1 MTTQQFSAL
10 MRTYKLEASYPT
22 NISAGYLD
30 DSGSKWGVWEM
41 LRESFQN
48 AMDEAEYQADNNGGE
63 LLDHFAMHYYGL
75 TNKQYAGN
83 AHLEF
88 RDKGRGVDWERI
100 FLIGESGKRG
110 THYRG
115 QKGEGEGLSFLV
127 AARLGIKKIMF
138 SQNWA
143 VQARLGN
150 YNGTG
155 YKVLVFDLYRTDR
168 AIEGTVWRY
177 YATPEI
183 EEIVNNLGNYF
194 PQLSRKEQMRVAAAQ
209 NREWKERTKRQ
220 TEAQKRIERERK
232 AKSTSSTK
240 MIITPAT
247 GTTPRLYVRGIYVK
261 DIYSLFSYNLQN
273 VEINRDRSMVDDFQ
287 ILREIETAFN
297 SDDFTAKQAE
307 EYWRKADDSVGDAG
321 LMEFKTVISIT
332 DFRCFGLMRNAFYKV
347 HGKKACVFT
356 NKVAAL
362 DAQSLGFKVVD
373 LHPYA
378 KDTAMALGI
387 HADKMV
393 LGYDGDVQPIAKP
406 TNTQKALIEKLAEI
420 GQALGFSN
428 YPIVGVNRIL
438 GLNDENLGGYYQAG
452 TVYLM
457 KSTLDGN
464 RLNLLKVYI
473 HEAGHGESG
482 ASDATRSFTSFFEE
496 LTIAALTGRHDGM
509 RGLIDELIQI
519 K

>member
-1 MTTQQFSAL
+1 MTTQFSAL

-48 AMDEAEYQADNNGGE
+48 AMDEAELMADNNGGE
-63 LLDHFAMHYYGL
+63 LLDYFAMHYYGL
-75 TNKQYAGN
+75 SNKQYAGN

-127 AARLGIKKIMF
+127 AARFGVKKIMF
-138 SQNWA
+138 SQDWA
-143 VQARLGN
+143 VQARLDN
-150 YNGTG
+150 YDSTD

-168 AIEGTVWRY
+168 PVEGTVWRY
-177 YATPEI
+177 YTNEEI
-183 EEIVNNLGNYF
+183 EQIVTNLGDYF
-194 PQLSRKEQMRVAAAQ
+194 PQLSKKEQMRVAAAQ
-209 NREWKERTKRQ
+209 NREWKERHQRQ
-220 TEAQKRIERERK
+220 ARAQKREQRTIK
-232 AKSTSSTK
+232 AKSTASTK
-240 MIITPAT
+240 MIITPPT
-247 GTTPRLYVRGIYVK
+247 GQTPRLYVRGIYVK
-261 DIYSLFSYNLQN
+261 DIYSLFSYNLKD
-273 VEINRDRSMVDDFQ
+273 VEINRDRSMVSDMS
-287 ILREIETAFN
+287 ILSEIEKAFN
-297 SDDFTAKQAE
+297 SDDLTDKQAQ
-307 EYWRKADDSVGDAG
+307 EYWRKADDNVGDAG
-321 LMEFKTVISIT
+321 LLEFKTVINVT
-332 DFRCFGLMRNAFYKV
+332 DSRCFNLMRDAFYKV
-347 HGKKACVFT
+347 HGKKACIFT
-356 NKVAAL
+356 NRVAAL

-373 LHPYA
+373 LHTYA

-406 TNTQKALIEKLAEI
+406 TNTQKALMAKLAEI
-420 GQALGFSN
+420 GKAMGFKD
-428 YPIVGVNRIL
+428 YTIVPVNRIL
-438 GLNDENLGGYYQAG
+438 GVNDENLGGMYKAG

-457 KSTLDGN
+457 KSTLDGD
-464 RLNLLKVYI
+464 RLELLETYI

-482 ASDATRSFTSFFEE
+482 ASDATRSFTDFFEK
-496 LTIAALTGRHDGM
+496 LVIAALTGRHDGV